1 MSSRLPLVLAVMLLA
16 AASAHGGILDWLF
29 GRNGVEVIAVTDMTA
44 DGRQLRAPT
53 PENPVYYIP
62 FSLGFQ
68 DLGGIVGGEK
78 PPPKEDVLRQ
88 ISAALA
94 KQGYLPATETSPP
107 PTIVLAFAW
116 GTLYADYFYGP
127 NPDLPP
133 QQLNRHQILK
143 FLGGYKMGFSE
154 TDFDP
159 LMPSTI
165 GLTLMNFDSST
176 FYDLAKEDF
185 YVAVVSAYDLEA
197 IRNKKKKLLWMTRIS
212 CPSSGYF
219 LPEVLPT
226 MLTVGAPN
234 FGRESDRPVWFRASD
249 KYRPEVKLGELELL
263 EYLGSDPLPVVE
275 APADQAKKP
284 KPAKKK

>member
-1 MSSRLPLVLAVMLLA
+1 MHARHLGAIAAITLA
-16 AASAHGGILDWLF
+16 AASAHGGLLDWLF
-29 GRNGVEVIAVTDMTA
+29 SRNEIEVIAVTDMTPE
-44 DGRQLRAPT
+44 GREQRTPT
-53 PENPVYYIP
+53 PANPVYYIP
-62 FSLGFQ
+62 LSLGFK

-78 PPPKEDVLRQ
+78 PPPKDDVLRQ

-107 PTIVLAFAW
+107 PTLVLAFAW

-154 TDFDP
+154 RDFDP
-159 LMPSTI
+159 LMPSPV
-165 GLTLMNFDSST
+165 GLTLMNFDSSS
-176 FYDLAKEDF
+176 FYEMAKEDF

-197 IRNKKKKLLWMTRIS
+197 IRSKKKKLLWMTRIS
-212 CPSSGYF
+212 CPSRGYF
-219 LPEVLPT
+219 MPEVLPT
-226 MLTVGAPN
+226 MLTVGGPN

-249 KYRPEVKLGELELL
+249 KYRPEVKLGELELV
-263 EYLGSDPLPVVE
+263 EYLGSNPLPVME
-275 APADQAKKP
+275 APADQPK